1 MTDRQIRATLLA
13 ALVVL
18 SLVAAPIGAAGM
30 SGGAVPATERIQVQ
44 NDDPTQVVESVNDNE
59 IATTNDAITSFND
72 ELQQKA
78 GLVGADVENVEQV
91 DPVEA
96 ESVSEAQAEADRLR
110 TDADDRQAAIFDRV
124 VAVINQGGIADVDP
138 AEVQSPA
145 DARDVADDLEE
156 QGGLA
161 GTAAQS
167 LRDAADIVETDI
179 QSNLN
184 SAADQLEALEEP
196 ESAVGTVEGTVTD
209 ADGAPIAGATVTVGD
224 EQTTT
229 DDNGSYALELEGGEY
244 TLEITADG
252 YEDATENVTLESDST
267 VTVDVTLSEPEPA
280 VGTVEGTVTDADSE
294 PVANATV
301 TVGDEQTTTA
311 DDGSYA
317 LELEPGEYT
326 LEITAD
332 GYEDASENVS
342 VEADSTATVDVTLE
356 TPDDDGDE
364 GDEDDSGEG
373 SDEVATTVESVND
386 NEIASANDAIGS
398 FNAELQQKAGLV
410 GADVENVSEVDPV
423 EAESVSEAQAEA
435 DRLRADAD
443 DREAAIFDRVVAVI
457 NQGGIAD
464 VDPAEVQSPAD
475 ARDVADDLEE
485 QGGLAETAAQSLRDA
500 ADIVETDIQP
510 NLNGAADQL
519 EALEDDDPTPTVGT
533 LEGTVTDT
541 DGERVANA
549 TVAVGDE
556 QTTTAEDGSYALE
569 LESGEYELTVSAAG
583 YEDASENVTVEA
595 NSTVTV
601 DVSLVRSDDTDS
613 AVGTVEGTVTDED
626 GEPIAGATVSIDDKQ
641 TTTDD
646 DGFYEF
652 EIQPTVGTVDG
663 TVTNADGEPVG
674 DVPITVGD
682 KQTTSADD
690 GSYVLEQGLDE
701 YTLAVSSEGY
711 GDTSETVTVVSGET
725 TVLDITVDEEDVE
738 PPVGTVAGTITDAAG
753 EPVANA
759 TVTAEG
765 QETTTAD
772 DGSYE
777 LELEPGNHTVTISAE
792 GYQNVSEVVTVEA
805 DETNTV
811 DVTLEELEPTVGTID
826 GTVTDADGEPI
837 ANATVTVGDEQTTTA
852 DDGSYTLELESG
864 EYELTVS
871 AAGYENATANVTVEA
886 DSTVT
891 VDVSLEDDS
900 DEGPGS
906 VAEVVES
913 VNNNEITAAND
924 AIGSF
929 NDKLQQKA
937 GLVGADVEN
946 VEQVDPVEAETVS
959 EAQAEADRL
968 RADADDR
975 QAAIFDRVVAVINQG
990 GIADVDPAEVQSPAD
1005 ARDVADDLEEQGGL
1019 AETAAQ
1025 SLRDAADL
1033 VETDIQPNLNGA
1045 ADKLEALEDDDP
1057 APSVG
1062 TLEGTV
1068 TDTDGEPIANATVA
1082 VGNEQTTTDDNGS
1095 YAIELEEGDYT
1106 LEITADGY
1114 ENATANVTVEADST
1128 ETVDVSLEDDSDEG
1142 SESVAEVVASVNEN
1156 EIASANDSIGSF
1168 NDKLQQKAGLVGA
1181 DVENVTK
1188 VDPVEAET
1196 VSEAQAEADRLRADA
1211 DDRQAAIFDRVVAV
1225 INQGGIADVDPA
1237 EVQSP
1242 ADARDV
1248 ADDLEEQGGLAETA
1262 AQSLRDA
1269 ADIVETDIQPNL
1281 NGAADQLEALEDG
1294 DPTPAVGTID
1304 GTVTD
1309 ADSEPIANATVVV
1322 GDEQTTTDD
1331 NGSYAIELE
1340 SGEYALTVSAE
1351 GYEDAT
1357 QNVTVEANSTVTVD
1371 VSLEEDDGSEPSP
1384 DVGTVNGTVTD
1395 TDGAPIANATV
1406 TVGDEQTTTDDNGSY
1421 AIELEEGEYTL
1432 EITAD
1437 GYENATANVTVEA
1450 DSTVT
1455 VDVSLEDDSDEGS
1468 EVAETVESVNEN
1480 EIASANDAI
1489 GSFNAELQQ
1498 KAGLV
1503 GADVENVSEVD
1514 PVEAESVSEAQAEAD
1529 RLRADAD
1536 DRQAAIFDRVVA
1548 VINQGGI
1555 ADVDPAEVQSP
1566 ADARDVADDLEEQGG
1581 LAETAAQSLRDAAD
1595 IVETDIQ
1602 PNLNGAAD
1610 QLEALEDDDPTPTV
1624 GTLEGTVTDA
1634 DGAPVA
1640 NATVTVGD
1648 EQTTTADDG
1657 SYTLEIESGEYTL
1670 TVSAEGYEDATQNVT
1685 VEANSTATVDL
1696 TLEEDG
1702 GSEPTVGTVNGTITD
1717 ADGEPIANA
1726 TVAVGDEQTTTADDG
1741 SYTLEIES
1749 GEYTL
1754 TVSAEGYED
1763 ATANVTVEA
1772 NSTAT
1777 VDISLEDDSD
1787 EGSEVAETVE
1797 SVNDNEIASANDAI
1811 TSFNDKLQQKAG
1823 LVGADVENV
1832 EQVDPVEAETVSE
1845 ATAEADRLRADADDR
1860 EAAIFD
1866 RVVAVINQG
1875 GIADVDPEEVQS
1887 PADARDVADDLEEQG
1902 GLAETAAQSL
1912 RDAAD
1917 LVETDIQPNLNGAA
1931 DQLEALED
1939 EDPTPTVGTLE
1950 GTVTD
1955 TDGEPV
1961 VNATVSVGDEQTTT
1975 DDNGSYALELESGEY
1990 ALTVSAEGYE
2000 DATQN
2005 VTVEA
2010 NSNVTVDVSLK
2021 EDDGGS
2027 EPTPSVGT
2035 VAGTVTD
2042 EDGEPIAN
2050 ATISADDETVTTADD
2065 GSYELELEEGEYTLE
2080 ITADGYEDASET
2092 VSVDADTT
2100 VTVDV
2105 TLTETDD
2112 ESDVDVIVDADVDE
2126 DSAAVG
2132 ETVTVDT
2139 DIESATDN
2147 TTKISAYTLVLRY
2160 DSDALE
2166 LEDID
2171 RPHWQVVD
2179 IENEG
2184 ILVIAP
2190 NWAPPRQDD
2199 TPVDAFTAEFEVVDG
2214 AGDDATFEFEPDAS
2228 GVQSVIVEDDG
2239 YLWRTEML
2247 DAEYDGA
2254 SVTIEDGEETDAA
2267 ELIADAGS
2275 TAQSGLAP

>member
-1 MTDRQIRATLLA
+1 
-13 ALVVL
+13 
-18 SLVAAPIGAAGM
+18 M
-30 SGGAVPATERIQVQ
+30 SSGAVPATERIQVQ
-44 NDDPTQVVESVNDNE
+44 NDDPSQVVESVNDNE
-59 IATTNDAITSFND
+59 IATANDAITSFND

-96 ESVSEAQAEADRLR
+96 ESVSEAQAEVDRLR

-138 AEVQSPA
+138 EEVQSPA
-145 DARDVADDLEE
+145 DARDVADDLEA

-161 GTAAQS
+161 ETAAQS

-179 QSNLN
+179 QPNLN

-196 ESAVGTVEGTVTD
+196 E
-209 ADGAPIAGATVTVGD
+209 
-224 EQTTT
+224 
-229 DDNGSYALELEGGEY
+229 
-244 TLEITADG
+244 
-252 YEDATENVTLESDST
+252 
-267 VTVDVTLSEPEPA
+267 PA
-280 VGTVEGTVTDADSE
+280 VGTVEGTVTDTDGE

-301 TVGDEQTTTA
+301 AVGDEQTTTA

-317 LELEPGEYT
+317 LELESGEYT

-342 VEADSTATVDVTLE
+342 VEADSTATVDVALE
-356 TPDDDGDE
+356 ATDDDGDE
-364 GDEDDSGEG
+364 GDEDDSDEG
-373 SDEVATTVESVND
+373 SDEVATTVESVNE
-386 NEIASANDAIGS
+386 NEVATANDAIGS
-398 FNAELQQKAGLV
+398 FNDELQQKAGLV
-410 GADVENVSEVDPV
+410 GADVENVEQVDPV

-435 DRLRADAD
+435 DRLRAGAD
-443 DREAAIFDRVVAVI
+443 DRQAAIFDRVVAVI

-464 VDPAEVQSPAD
+464 VDPEEVQSPAD

-519 EALEDDDPTPTVGT
+519 EALEDDEPTPTVGTLEGTVTDEDGEPIANATVTVGDEQTTTADDGSYALELESGEYELSVSAEGYEDASENVTIETNSTTTVDLTLEADDSEKGSEVAETVESVNENEVATANDAIGSFNDELQQKAGLVGADVENVSEVDPVDAETVSEAQAEADRLRADADDRQAAIFDRVVAVINQGDIADVDPEEVQSPADARDVADDLEAQGGLAETAAQSLRDAADIVETDIQPNLNGAADQLEALEDDEQTPTVGT

-541 DGERVANA
+541 DGEPVANA

-556 QTTTAEDGSYALE
+556 QTTTADDGSYALE
-569 LESGEYELTVSAAG
+569 LESGEYELTVSAEG
-583 YEDASENVTVEA
+583 YEDATENVTVEE

-652 EIQPTVGTVDG
+652 EIRPTVGTVDG
-663 TVTNADGEPVG
+663 TVTNAAGEPVG

-701 YTLAVSSEGY
+701 YTLEVSSEGY

-725 TVLDITVDEEDVE
+725 TILDITVDEEDVE
-738 PPVGTVAGTITDAAG
+738 PSVGTVAGTITDAAG
-753 EPVANA
+753 EPIVNA

-765 QETTTAD
+765 LETTTAD

-811 DVTLEELEPTVGTID
+811 DVTLEKLEPTVGTLA
-826 GTVTDADGEPI
+826 GTVTDADGEAI

-852 DDGSYTLELESG
+852 DDGSYALELEEG
-864 EYELTVS
+864 DYTLEIT
-871 AAGYENATANVTVEA
+871 ADGYENATANVTVEA

-891 VDVSLEDDS
+891 VDISLEDDS
-900 DEGPGS
+900 DEGSGS

-913 VNNNEITAAND
+913 VNNNEIAAANDAIGSFNDQLQQKAGLVGADVENVEQVDPVDAQTVSEAQAEADRLRADADDRQAAIFDRVVAVINQGGIADVDPEEVQSPADARDVADDLEAQGGLAETAAQSLRDAADLVENDIQPDLNGAADQLEALEDDEPTPTVGTLEGTVTDEDGEPIANATVTVGDEQTTTDDNGSYVIDLEEGEYTLEITAGGYENATANVTVEADSTATVDVSLEDESDEGSEVAETVESVNENEIATAND

-968 RADADDR
+968 RTDADDR
-975 QAAIFDRVVAVINQG
+975 Q
-990 GIADVDPAEVQSPAD
+990 
-1005 ARDVADDLEEQGGL
+1005 
-1019 AETAAQ
+1019 
-1025 SLRDAADL
+1025 
-1033 VETDIQPNLNGA
+1033 
-1045 ADKLEALEDDDP
+1045 
-1057 APSVG
+1057 
-1062 TLEGTV
+1062 
-1068 TDTDGEPIANATVA
+1068 
-1082 VGNEQTTTDDNGS
+1082 
-1095 YAIELEEGDYT
+1095 
-1106 LEITADGY
+1106 
-1114 ENATANVTVEADST
+1114 
-1128 ETVDVSLEDDSDEG
+1128 
-1142 SESVAEVVASVNEN
+1142 
-1156 EIASANDSIGSF
+1156 
-1168 NDKLQQKAGLVGA
+1168 
-1181 DVENVTK
+1181 
-1188 VDPVEAET
+1188 
-1196 VSEAQAEADRLRADA
+1196 
-1211 DDRQAAIFDRVVAV
+1211 
-1225 INQGGIADVDPA
+1225 
-1237 EVQSP
+1237 
-1242 ADARDV
+1242 
-1248 ADDLEEQGGLAETA
+1248 
-1262 AQSLRDA
+1262 
-1269 ADIVETDIQPNL
+1269 
-1281 NGAADQLEALEDG
+1281 
-1294 DPTPAVGTID
+1294 
-1304 GTVTD
+1304 
-1309 ADSEPIANATVVV
+1309 
-1322 GDEQTTTDD
+1322 
-1331 NGSYAIELE
+1331 
-1340 SGEYALTVSAE
+1340 
-1351 GYEDAT
+1351 
-1357 QNVTVEANSTVTVD
+1357 
-1371 VSLEEDDGSEPSP
+1371 
-1384 DVGTVNGTVTD
+1384 
-1395 TDGAPIANATV
+1395 
-1406 TVGDEQTTTDDNGSY
+1406 
-1421 AIELEEGEYTL
+1421 
-1432 EITAD
+1432 
-1437 GYENATANVTVEA
+1437 
-1450 DSTVT
+1450 
-1455 VDVSLEDDSDEGS
+1455 
-1468 EVAETVESVNEN
+1468 
-1480 EIASANDAI
+1480 
-1489 GSFNAELQQ
+1489 
-1498 KAGLV
+1498 
-1503 GADVENVSEVD
+1503 
-1514 PVEAESVSEAQAEAD
+1514 
-1529 RLRADAD
+1529 
-1536 DRQAAIFDRVVA
+1536 
-1548 VINQGGI
+1548 
-1555 ADVDPAEVQSP
+1555 
-1566 ADARDVADDLEEQGG
+1566 
-1581 LAETAAQSLRDAAD
+1581 
-1595 IVETDIQ
+1595 
-1602 PNLNGAAD
+1602 
-1610 QLEALEDDDPTPTV
+1610 
-1624 GTLEGTVTDA
+1624 
-1634 DGAPVA
+1634 
-1640 NATVTVGD
+1640 
-1648 EQTTTADDG
+1648 
-1657 SYTLEIESGEYTL
+1657 
-1670 TVSAEGYEDATQNVT
+1670 
-1685 VEANSTATVDL
+1685 
-1696 TLEEDG
+1696 
-1702 GSEPTVGTVNGTITD
+1702 
-1717 ADGEPIANA
+1717 
-1726 TVAVGDEQTTTADDG
+1726 
-1741 SYTLEIES
+1741 
-1749 GEYTL
+1749 
-1754 TVSAEGYED
+1754 
-1763 ATANVTVEA
+1763 
-1772 NSTAT
+1772 
-1777 VDISLEDDSD
+1777 
-1787 EGSEVAETVE
+1787 
-1797 SVNDNEIASANDAI
+1797 
-1811 TSFNDKLQQKAG
+1811 
-1823 LVGADVENV
+1823 
-1832 EQVDPVEAETVSE
+1832 
-1845 ATAEADRLRADADDR
+1845 
-1860 EAAIFD
+1860 AAIFD

-1887 PADARDVADDLEEQG
+1887 PADARDVADDLEAQG

-1917 LVETDIQPNLNGAA
+1917 LVENDIQPNLNGAA

-1939 EDPTPTVGTLE
+1939 DEPTPTVGTLE

-1955 TDGEPV
+1955 ADGESIA
-1961 VNATVSVGDEQTTT
+1961 NATVVVGDEQTTT
-1975 DDNGSYALELESGEY
+1975 ADDGSYALELESGEY

-2000 DATQN
+2000 DASEN

-2010 NSNVTVDVSLK
+2010 DSTVTVDVSLE
-2021 EDDGGS
+2021 EDDGS
-2027 EPTPSVGT
+2027 EPAPSVGT
-2035 VAGTVTD
+2035 VNGTVTDTDGEAIANAIVTVGGEQTTTADDGSYALELESGEYALTVSAEGYENATANVTVEADSTVTVDVSLEDESDEGSEVAETVESVNENEIATANDAIGSFNDELQQKAGLVGADVENVEQVDPVEAETVSEATEEADRLRADADDREAAIFDRVVAVINQGGIADIDPEEVQSPADARDVADDLEAQGGLAETAAQSLRDAADIVENDIQPNLNSAADQLEALEDDDPTPTVGTIEGTVSDTDSEPIANATVTVGDEQTTTDDNGSYAIDLEEGEYTLEVSADEYESTSETVTVDADGTTTVDVSLEGDDGGSDPAPSVGTVTGTVTD
-2042 EDGEPIAN
+2042 EDGEPIAD

-2065 GSYELELEEGEYTLE
+2065 GSYELELEDGEYTLE

-2112 ESDVDVIVDADVDE
+2112 ESDVDVIVDADIDE

-2147 TTKISAYTLVLRY
+2147 TTKISAHTLVVRY

-2171 RPHWQVVD
+2171 RPHWQVID

-2184 ILVIAP
+2184 LLIIAP

-2214 AGDDATFEFEPDAS
+2214 AGDDATFEFESDAS

-2247 DAEYDGA
+2247 DVEYDGA

-2275 TAQSGLAP
+2275 AAQSGLAP